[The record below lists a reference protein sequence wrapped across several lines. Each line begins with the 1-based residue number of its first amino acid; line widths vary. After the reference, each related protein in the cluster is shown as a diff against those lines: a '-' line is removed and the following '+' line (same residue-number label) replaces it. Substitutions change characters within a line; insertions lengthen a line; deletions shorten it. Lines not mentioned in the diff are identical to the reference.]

1 MLVLVAAGA
10 EAAVSVR
17 SGFSSAVVA
26 GGLTQPTAMAFAP
39 DGRLFVCQQTGALRI
54 IKNGQL
60 LSVPFVTVPVDPSG
74 ERGLLGVALDPQF
87 AVNHYVYIYYT
98 ATTTPRRNRVSRFTA
113 NEDIALTGSEVV
125 LLELNA
131 LSATNHNGGA
141 LNFGPDGRLYVAVG
155 DNANGANAQTLSN
168 LLGKIL
174 RIGDDGSIPA
184 DNPFFSTAS
193 GVNRAIWALG
203 LRNPFTFTFQPGTG
217 LMHINDVGQNA
228 LEEIDEGE
236 AGANYG
242 WPLSEGPTSTPGH
255 TAPIYWYGHGSGPQ
269 LGCAITGGAFYNPDA
284 QQFPAEFIGDYFFGD
299 FCGNWIN
306 VRDASTGDISTLAS
320 GVLAPVDLDIGP
332 DGALYY
338 LSRGSGNVGRITY
351 AVPRITSFTSLTAM
365 PYRVGSPV
373 SWKAT
378 VQGAGNAVQFQFW
391 LFSSTSG
398 QWSSTNYSSSSTF
411 TFTPLEAA
419 NYMLQVWVRNVG
431 SPAAFDVYRSSGTFA
446 VLPTAMTI
454 TTLAPN
460 QQLPLAAGAPVT
472 WTAGAVG
479 GSGTAEFRFWLYSA
493 ASSAWTMTR
502 DYAPSPSWTW
512 TPPQAGQYAI
522 QAWGRSVGSAAEY
535 DAWRGTGNLSVASP
549 IPARPT
555 LTVAPT
561 LPVLAGRVLQWT
573 ATTMGGRQPLQY
585 QFWLFSQRTGAWTL
599 GQAWSANNTWSWRP
613 VEPGSYQVQIW
624 MRSAGSTAPYDSW
637 SSSGAFTIGPAA
649 TTAHAV
655 SVFPALPAAP
665 GTPAVFTA
673 LASGG
678 TPPLEYQFWGLTAG
692 NWTMLR
698 DYDAERTFTW
708 TLTAGAHAVEAW
720 VRSAG
725 SVAAREA
732 FATTGVFN
740 VATRQAAV
748 QQVSVN
754 QTFPLPVSTPIVWT
768 VTATGGAGPLQYEF
782 WKFTS
787 GQWHL
792 VQSWSPSNEFR
803 WTPTNSDAGTHSF
816 QVWVRA
822 AGSAAAYDAWAPF
835 GPVVIVP

>member
-1 MLVLVAAGA
+1 VLVATGA

-351 AVPRITSFTSLTAM
+351 ATPRITSFTSLTAM

-431 SPAAFDVYRSSGTFA
+431 SPAAFDAYRSSGTFA

-573 ATTMGGRQPLQY
+573 TTTMGGRQPLQY

-665 GTPAVFTA
+665 GTSAVFTA

-698 DYDAERTFTW
+698 DYDPERTFTW
-708 TLTAGAHAVEAW
+708 ALTAGAHAVEAW

-725 SVAAREA
+725 SVTAREA
-732 FATTGVFN
+732 FASTGVFN
-740 VATRQAAV
+740 VASRQATV
-748 QQVSVN
+748 QQVLVN

-782 WKFTS
+782 WRLTA

-792 VQSWSPSNEFR
+792 VQGWSPSSEFR
-803 WTPTNSDAGTHSF
+803 WTPGNSDAGTHSF

-822 AGSAAAYDAWAPF
+822 AGSSAAYDAWAPF